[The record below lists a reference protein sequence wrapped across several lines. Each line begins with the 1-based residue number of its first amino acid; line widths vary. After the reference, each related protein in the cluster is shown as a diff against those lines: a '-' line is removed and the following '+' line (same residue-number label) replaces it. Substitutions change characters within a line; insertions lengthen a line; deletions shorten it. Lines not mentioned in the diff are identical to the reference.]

1 MNENISNKIDM
12 WQRQFNFVKDGNML
26 NDKNMWKIV
35 LTHEKGGLME
45 YAEW

>member
-1 MNENISNKIDM
+1 MNFTVYDRDSLI
-12 WQRQFNFVKDGNML
+12 FVKDGIHWMIRICE
-26 NDKNMWKIV
+26 KIV